1 MKIGENA
8 TGFIK
13 AAAGSPRVHPGEPL
27 KNAAEIC
34 SVIDQA
40 EALKADVLVLP
51 ELVLSGY
58 TVADLFLRAPLLEG
72 VLTALECIKDHL
84 KRPESEG
91 LIVVLGAPI
100 RADGRLFNCAV
111 FLQNSR
117 VLGIV
122 PKSHLPNY
130 QEFYE
135 ARWFSPA
142 SEAVSS
148 TLELLGDT
156 VPFGTDLIFE
166 SASGLAIAAEIC
178 EDLWVAQ
185 PPAAAA
191 AAAGANVIVNLSASN
206 ETAGKAKFRREL
218 VRLQSARSMCAY
230 VYASSGEG
238 ESTTDLVFSGHL
250 LAAAGGRIA
259 AESIWQTGMISADID
274 LERIELERIRFRSF
288 AQGVETKPWRRIHA
302 APTPSARSALWPAKV
317 DPAPFIPK
325 NADRRRERAR
335 EILRMQCAGLTERLR
350 KTGIARVVI
359 GVSGGLDS
367 TLALLVAAAAMDE
380 LGRPRSDILGISMPG
395 FGTSSGTRA
404 SAEALM
410 RGLGIE
416 FRTIDIRPACRQHFA
431 DIGHPEDRYD
441 VVFENAQARERTQ
454 ILMDVANAVG
464 GLVLGTSDMSELA
477 LGWATFNGDHMS
489 MYAVNC
495 SVPKTL
501 VRYIV
506 QYEAGSS
513 APALREVL
521 LDILDT
527 PVSPE
532 LLPADE
538 NGQIAQK
545 TEDLVGPYELH
556 DFFLYHLLRFGSR
569 PRKLFRM
576 AKYAYGG
583 RYPDDVIR
591 HWLKTFCRRFFQQ
604 QFKRSCIPD
613 GPKVGS
619 VTLSPRGDWRM
630 PSDASGSLW
639 LAEAE
644 AL

>member
-13 AAAGSPRVHPGEPL
+13 AAAGSPRVHPGEPM

-58 TVADLFLRAPLLEG
+58 TAADLFLRAPLLEG

-111 FLQNSR
+111 FLQNGR

-148 TLELLGDT
+148 TAELLGDT
-156 VPFGTDLIFE
+156 VPFGTDLIIE

-206 ETAGKAKFRREL
+206 EIAGKAKFRREL

-238 ESTTDLVFSGHL
+238 ESTTDLVFSGHM

-288 AQGVETKPWRRIHA
+288 AQGVEAKPCRRIHA
-302 APTPSARSALWPAKV
+302 APTPSARSALWSAKV
-317 DPAPFIPK
+317 DPTPFIPK

-489 MYAVNC
+489 MYAVNAG
-495 SVPKTL
+495 VPKTL
-501 VRYIV
+501 V
-506 QYEAGSS
+506 QYLVRVFGEMH
-513 APALREVL
+513 PELEEVL
-521 LDILDT
+521 AGVLATEI
-527 PVSPE
+527 SPE
-532 LLPADE
+532 LLPPDAA
-538 NGQIAQK
+538 GRIQS
-545 TEDLVGPYELH
+545 TEAALGPYALH
-556 DFFLYHLLRFGSR
+556 DFFLYHVMKSGFARAKIETLAAIAFPEIDKALLS
-569 PRKLFRM
+569 
-576 AKYAYGG
+576 
-583 RYPDDVIR
+583 
-591 HWLKTFCRRFFQQ
+591 KTAATFFRRFYAQ
-604 QFKRSCIPD
+604 QFKRSSMPD
-613 GPKVGS
+613 GPKIGS
-619 VTLSPRGDWRM
+619 VALSPRGDLRL
-630 PSDASGSLW
+630 PSDLGPIES
-639 LAEAE
+639 
-644 AL
+644 

>member
-13 AAAGSPRVHPGEPL
+13 AAAGSPRVHPGEPM

-40 EALKADVLVLP
+40 QALKADVLVLP

-58 TVADLFLRAPLLEG
+58 TAADLFLRAPLLEG

-84 KRPESEG
+84 KRPQSEG

-111 FLQNSR
+111 FVQNGR

-250 LAAAGGRIA
+250 LAAAAGA
-259 AESIWQTGMISADID
+259 S
-274 LERIELERIRFRSF
+274 
-288 AQGVETKPWRRIHA
+288 RRN
-302 APTPSARSALWPAKV
+302 
-317 DPAPFIPK
+317 PF
-325 NADRRRERAR
+325 
-335 EILRMQCAGLTERLR
+335 
-350 KTGIARVVI
+350 
-359 GVSGGLDS
+359 
-367 TLALLVAAAAMDE
+367 
-380 LGRPRSDILGISMPG
+380 GRP
-395 FGTSSGTRA
+395 A
-404 SAEALM
+404 
-410 RGLGIE
+410 
-416 FRTIDIRPACRQHFA
+416 
-431 DIGHPEDRYD
+431 
-441 VVFENAQARERTQ
+441 
-454 ILMDVANAVG
+454 
-464 GLVLGTSDMSELA
+464 
-477 LGWATFNGDHMS
+477 
-489 MYAVNC
+489 
-495 SVPKTL
+495 
-501 VRYIV
+501 
-506 QYEAGSS
+506 
-513 APALREVL
+513 
-521 LDILDT
+521 
-527 PVSPE
+527 
-532 LLPADE
+532 
-538 NGQIAQK
+538 
-545 TEDLVGPYELH
+545 
-556 DFFLYHLLRFGSR
+556 
-569 PRKLFRM
+569 
-576 AKYAYGG
+576 
-583 RYPDDVIR
+583 
-591 HWLKTFCRRFFQQ
+591 
-604 QFKRSCIPD
+604 
-613 GPKVGS
+613 
-619 VTLSPRGDWRM
+619 
-630 PSDASGSLW
+630 
-639 LAEAE
+639 
-644 AL
+644 

>member
-13 AAAGSPRVHPGEPL
+13 AAAGSPRVHPGEPM

-58 TVADLFLRAPLLEG
+58 TAADLFLRAPLLEG

-111 FLQNSR
+111 FLQNGR

-142 SEAVSS
+142 SEAVSC
-148 TLELLGDT
+148 TAELLGDT
-156 VPFGTDLIFE
+156 VPFGTDLIIE

-288 AQGVETKPWRRIHA
+288 AQGVETKPCRRIHA

-367 TLALLVAAAAMDE
+367 TLALLVAAAAMDD

-489 MYAVNC
+489 MYAVNAG
-495 SVPKTL
+495 VPKTL
-501 VRYIV
+501 V
-506 QYEAGSS
+506 Q
-513 APALREVL
+513 
-521 LDILDT
+521 
-527 PVSPE
+527 
-532 LLPADE
+532 
-538 NGQIAQK
+538 
-545 TEDLVGPYELH
+545 
-556 DFFLYHLLRFGSR
+556 
-569 PRKLFRM
+569 
-576 AKYAYGG
+576 
-583 RYPDDVIR
+583 
-591 HWLKTFCRRFFQQ
+591 
-604 QFKRSCIPD
+604 
-613 GPKVGS
+613 
-619 VTLSPRGDWRM
+619 
-630 PSDASGSLW
+630 
-639 LAEAE
+639 
-644 AL
+644 

>member
-13 AAAGSPRVHPGEPL
+13 AAAGSPRVHPGEPM

-58 TVADLFLRAPLLEG
+58 TAADLFLRAPLLEG

-111 FLQNSR
+111 FLQNGR

-148 TLELLGDT
+148 TAELLGDT
-156 VPFGTDLIFE
+156 VPFGTDLIIE

-206 ETAGKAKFRREL
+206 EIAGKAKFRREL

-238 ESTTDLVFSGHL
+238 ESTTDLVFSGHM

-288 AQGVETKPWRRIHA
+288 AQGVEARPCRRIHA
-302 APTPSARSALWPAKV
+302 APTRPRHARHCGPPRWIRPPLFLKMLIADESAPGKFCACSAR
-317 DPAPFIPK
+317 
-325 NADRRRERAR
+325 
-335 EILRMQCAGLTERLR
+335 G
-350 KTGIARVVI
+350 
-359 GVSGGLDS
+359 
-367 TLALLVAAAAMDE
+367 
-380 LGRPRSDILGISMPG
+380 
-395 FGTSSGTRA
+395 
-404 SAEALM
+404 
-410 RGLGIE
+410 
-416 FRTIDIRPACRQHFA
+416 
-431 DIGHPEDRYD
+431 
-441 VVFENAQARERTQ
+441 
-454 ILMDVANAVG
+454 
-464 GLVLGTSDMSELA
+464 
-477 LGWATFNGDHMS
+477 
-489 MYAVNC
+489 
-495 SVPKTL
+495 
-501 VRYIV
+501 
-506 QYEAGSS
+506 
-513 APALREVL
+513 
-521 LDILDT
+521 
-527 PVSPE
+527 
-532 LLPADE
+532 
-538 NGQIAQK
+538 
-545 TEDLVGPYELH
+545 
-556 DFFLYHLLRFGSR
+556 
-569 PRKLFRM
+569 
-576 AKYAYGG
+576 
-583 RYPDDVIR
+583 
-591 HWLKTFCRRFFQQ
+591 
-604 QFKRSCIPD
+604 
-613 GPKVGS
+613 
-619 VTLSPRGDWRM
+619 
-630 PSDASGSLW
+630 
-639 LAEAE
+639 
-644 AL
+644 